1 MSEAKCGS
9 ARRDGPGYRFAHPGY
24 ACCRHNPIRSFA
36 PVVQFSFA
44 TTERM
49 SISFKTRIG
58 NRCVAGNAISNRHT
72 NSHARTRLVLAVVP
86 HGRESDALCEP
97 MFTVFHHKGL
107 QLYEI
112 SYLSARRLR
121 LPTGPTPSD
130 RLATVVA
137 AHRTGESRRGSRAQV
152 RVSLRAL
159 RLATLV
165 FALIVAMLDCIVAML
180 DCGSGY
186 AKSYM
191 SEFLSYQTICSVVEV
206 NSDPRLEG
214 RFDRDLINRSIAS
227 VAASQLHERRIDVP
241 IESGRQCFPGKVGVA
256 PRQLSLQFHVTVAC
270 GPHSCASMTLA
281 VVLYTFYAG
290 IERAPGSYPTIISYC
305 DNGVELSNC
314 LLQKVTAYFDE
325 VVVPIFESVQQIRKD
340 GTK

>member
-1 MSEAKCGS
+1 
-9 ARRDGPGYRFAHPGY
+9 
-24 ACCRHNPIRSFA
+24 
-36 PVVQFSFA
+36 
-44 TTERM
+44 
-49 SISFKTRIG
+49 
-58 NRCVAGNAISNRHT
+58 VAGNAISNRRV
-72 NSHARTRLVLAVVP
+72 NWGVP
-86 HGRESDALCEP
+86 PHVHLFGGAAAGKPLIVHSSNKTTPAISVNDWQCSSQGVRQREMDWNCW
-97 MFTVFHHKGL
+97 
-107 QLYEI
+107 
-112 SYLSARRLR
+112 
-121 LPTGPTPSD
+121 SD
-130 RLATVVA
+130 RRATVA
-137 AHRTGESRRGSRAQV
+137 SAHRKGEPRRGSRAQA
-152 RVSLRAL
+152 RASLRGL
-159 RLATLV
+159 RLALQV
-165 FALIVAMLDCIVAML
+165 FVLIAAVL

-191 SEFLSYQTICSVVEV
+191 SEFLNYQTICSVVEV

-214 RFDRDLINRSIAS
+214 QFDRDLINRSIAS
-227 VAASQLHERRIDVP
+227 VAASRLHERRIDVP

-281 VVLYTFYAG
+281 VVIYTFYAG

-325 VVVPIFESVQQIRKD
+325 VVVPIFESVQQIRKH

>member
-1 MSEAKCGS
+1 MRCASRCS
-9 ARRDGPGYRFAHPGY
+9 
-24 ACCRHNPIRSFA
+24 RHF
-36 PVVQFSFA
+36 
-44 TTERM
+44 TT
-49 SISFKTRIG
+49 G
-58 NRCVAGNAISNRHT
+58 AYN
-72 NSHARTRLVLAVVP
+72 
-86 HGRESDALCEP
+86 
-97 MFTVFHHKGL
+97 
-107 QLYEI
+107 LYEI
-112 SYLSARRLR
+112 SCLSARRLR

-137 AHRTGESRRGSRAQV
+137 AHRTGESRRGSRAQA
-152 RVSLRAL
+152 RVSLRGL
-159 RLATLV
+159 RLASLV
-165 FALIVAMLDCIVAML
+165 FALIVAML

-206 NSDPRLEG
+206 NSDPGLEG

-227 VAASQLHERRIDVP
+227 VAASHLHERRIDVP